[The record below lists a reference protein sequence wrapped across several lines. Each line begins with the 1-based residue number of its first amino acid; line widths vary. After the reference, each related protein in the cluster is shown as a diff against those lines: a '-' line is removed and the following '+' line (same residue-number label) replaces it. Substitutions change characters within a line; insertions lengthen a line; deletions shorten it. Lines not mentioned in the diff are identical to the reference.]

1 MESGWIPSP
10 LPAVYTGE
18 PMRRYREWLP
28 ASGYE
33 GTGSLGGSFVSS
45 NIEDYYLTPYELGYG
60 PFVKFDH
67 EFFGREA
74 LEPRVRDARPH
85 RRKVTFEWNGD
96 DLGQDSRFA
105 VRSRE
110 LALQV
115 FRLADR
121 KLRIVVLRQGDA
133 R

>member
-1 MESGWIPSP
+1 
-10 LPAVYTGE
+10 
-18 PMRRYREWLP
+18 MRRYREWLP

-74 LEPRVRDARPH
+74 LEQAGARRTAASAQSDLRMEW
-85 RRKVTFEWNGD
+85 RRP
-96 DLGQDSRFA
+96 GQDSRFA

-110 LALQV
+110 HAVQV

-121 KLRIVVLRQGDA
+121 KLRLVVLRQGDA